1 MPNETTTPTPA
12 PKDEPASAAA
22 PPAVST
28 DAPAPV
34 TPAPATPAPA
44 PAGEPTKAIRPTK
57 PKTKKEGAPEGAK
70 VSLSLDGGDAEKP
83 KIVKAK
89 GSKNVS
95 AGVAHILA
103 TFNNTIVSITDL
115 TGNVIGWSSAGKV
128 GFKGSRKST
137 AYAAQLVAQDA
148 CRQAMGH
155 GLKEVEV
162 LVKGPGAGRESAV
175 RAIQAIGL
183 DISVIRDVT
192 PVPHNG
198 CRPPKQRRVWFKKKN
213 YSLMARYTGPKSK
226 ISRRYG
232 IALFGP
238 SKALERKNYPPG
250 MHGPK
255 GSRRKQSEYAIALG
269 EKQKLRHMYGLM
281 ERQFRRYFETALR
294 KRGVTGETLLQM
306 LETRLDNVIYRLGF
320 ANSRSAARQL
330 VSHGHVTV
338 NNRKV
343 NVSSYN
349 LKAGDAISIKDKPGS
364 RRLVTRNLELT
375 QIQPV
380 PDWLVADKDQFHG
393 KMMRTPSRE
402 EIAPVV
408 NEQLV
413 VELYSR

>member
-1 MPNETTTPTPA
+1 MAVVRRN
-12 PKDEPASAAA
+12 SAA
-22 PPAVST
+22 S
-28 DAPAPV
+28 
-34 TPAPATPAPA
+34 
-44 PAGEPTKAIRPTK
+44 
-57 PKTKKEGAPEGAK
+57 
-70 VSLSLDGGDAEKP
+70 
-83 KIVKAK
+83 
-89 GSKNVS
+89 
-95 AGVAHILA
+95 
-103 TFNNTIVSITDL
+103 DL
-115 TGNVIGWSSAGKV
+115 
-128 GFKGSRKST
+128 
-137 AYAAQLVAQDA
+137 
-148 CRQAMGH
+148 
-155 GLKEVEV
+155 
-162 LVKGPGAGRESAV
+162 
-175 RAIQAIGL
+175 
-183 DISVIRDVT
+183 
-192 PVPHNG
+192 
-198 CRPPKQRRVWFKKKN
+198 RRRTTL
-213 YSLMARYTGPKSK
+213 LMARYTGPKSK

-306 LETRLDNVIYRLGF
+306 LETRLDNVVYRLGF

-343 NVSSYN
+343 DVSSYN